1 MITDNPFFPFLSLM
15 LMSKFLS
22 FSILTHSD
30 TCEKIQE
37 VHFKCVVT
45 DAALCKKKHVFTIRN
60 ENIKKRAQMN

>member
-30 TCEKIQE
+30 TSEKIQE
-37 VHFKCVVT
+37 IHFKCVVT
-45 DAALCKKKHVFTIRN
+45 DAALCKKTFYFTIRN
-60 ENIKKRAQMN
+60 ENPKKAQMN

>member
-1 MITDNPFFPFLSLM
+1 MIIDNPFFPFLSLM

-30 TCEKIQE
+30 TSEKIQE

-45 DAALCKKKHVFTIRN
+45 DAAFCKKN
-60 ENIKKRAQMN
+60 MSLQSEMKKKKKKPK